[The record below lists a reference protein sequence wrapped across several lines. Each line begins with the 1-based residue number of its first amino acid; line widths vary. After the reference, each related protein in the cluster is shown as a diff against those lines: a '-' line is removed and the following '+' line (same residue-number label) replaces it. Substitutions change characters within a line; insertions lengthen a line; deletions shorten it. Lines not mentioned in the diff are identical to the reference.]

1 MMMGSTICRKT
12 ILLAAC
18 AQVAGAQG
26 VRAQLTPC
34 NIAGLS
40 GDVRCGSV
48 EVFENRPARSGRKI
62 QLSVSVTRAIDAD
75 RASDPLFLFA
85 GGPGQAA
92 SGMGDFAN
100 TAFSLVRKK
109 RDLVFVDVRGTGKS
123 APLNC
128 RFYRTA
134 SDFFGAFYPEASVR
148 FCGDSL
154 GARADLRQYTTPI
167 IADDI
172 DDVRAALG
180 YDRIN
185 IYGTSYGS
193 RLAFVYLRQHP
204 ERVRAVVMKAI
215 VPTNAHMPMG
225 YAQDAEHALK
235 LLARDCA
242 ADAECATRYQDFES
256 EFRTV
261 VERAKQGKLR
271 AAWPAQP
278 VIAGIQLGDSVTLG
292 ADALTATIMGFMQS
306 VGSRASLPRAVHRA
320 FLGDASELMQAILF
334 YRTSL
339 DGGQIAIGMHL
350 SVMCSEDTRWLD
362 ARKAAHENSTT
373 FLGDARVRA
382 QIAACR
388 NWPQGDPGR
397 DYDKPVRSNA
407 RVLLVSGELDPNTP
421 ARWGE
426 EALRTLPNARH
437 VILPLV
443 AHSFSSVATCGAQFV
458 ADFIERASTRDLD
471 LSCLSQIRLPPF
483 AR

>member
-1 MMMGSTICRKT
+1 MMRGSPICRT
-12 ILLAAC
+12 TVLLAAC
-18 AQVAGAQG
+18 AQVAGAQRVG
-26 VRAQLTPC
+26 AQLTPC
-34 NIAGLS
+34 SIAGLS

-48 EVFENRPARSGRKI
+48 EVFENRSARSGRKI
-62 QLSVSVTRAIDAD
+62 QLSVTVARATDAD
-75 RASDPLFLFA
+75 RAADPLFLFA

-100 TAFSLVRKK
+100 TAFSLARRK

-128 RFYRTA
+128 RIYRTA
-134 SDFFGAFYPEASVR
+134 SAFFGPFYPEASVR
-148 FCGDSL
+148 FCRDSL
-154 GARADLRQYTTPI
+154 GAFANLRQYTTPI
-167 IADDI
+167 VADDL
-172 DDVRAALG
+172 DAVRAALG

-204 ERVRAVVMKAI
+204 EHVRAIVMKAI

-225 YAQDAEHALK
+225 YAQDAERALR

-242 ADAECATRYQDFES
+242 ADRECATQYPNFES

-261 VERAKQGKLR
+261 IERARQGKLR

-278 VIAGIQLGDSVTLG
+278 AMAGIQPGDSITIG
-292 ADALTATIMGFMQS
+292 ADALTSTVMGFMQS

-362 ARKAAHENSTT
+362 ARKAAEDNASS

-382 QIAACR
+382 QLAACR

-397 DYDKPVRSNA
+397 DYDQPVRA
-407 RVLLVSGELDPNTP
+407 DAPVLLVSGELDPNTP

-426 EALRTLPNARH
+426 EALKTLPNARH

-443 AHSFSSVATCGAQFV
+443 AHNFSSVASCGAQFV
-458 ADFIERASTRDLD
+458 ADFIERASARDLD